1 MLSTLGGGR
10 TQDYSGNTRIRMI
23 EEKERERER
32 VGSRVNGIKMKRGK
46 REDLA
51 AASLIPVTV
60 DCGFSAAHTVIAG
73 GAS

>member
-10 TQDYSGNTRIRMI
+10 TQDYSGNTRIRMM
-23 EEKERERER
+23 EEKERER

>member
-23 EEKERERER
+23 EEKERERA
-32 VGSRVNGIKMKRGK
+32 GSRVNGIKMKRGK

>member
-1 MLSTLGGGR
+1 MLSTFGGGR

-23 EEKERERER
+23 EEKER

>member
-23 EEKERERER
+23 EEKKRER